1 MTANVAVSSH
11 TRPPL
16 GGATSYLC
24 FSCTLRRDGSLTNRC
39 RRLSSIICT
48 RPYVADE
55 LNRRSPD
62 AE

>member
-1 MTANVAVSSH
+1 MTADVVVSH

-16 GGATSYLC
+16 GGATNYLC
-24 FSCTLRRDGSLTNRC
+24 FSCTLRRDGPLTKRC

>member
-1 MTANVAVSSH
+1 MTADAAVSQS
-11 TRPPL
+11 RPPL

-24 FSCTLRRDGSLTNRC
+24 FSCTLRGDGPPTSRC
-39 RRLSSIICT
+39 RRLSSIVWT

>member
-1 MTANVAVSSH
+1 MTADAAVSHS
-11 TRPPL
+11 RPPL
-16 GGATSYLC
+16 AGATNYLC
-24 FSCTLRRDGSLTNRC
+24 FSCTLRRNGRLTNRR

-48 RPYVADE
+48 RPYVAHE

>member
-1 MTANVAVSSH
+1 MTADAAVSHS
-11 TRPPL
+11 RPPL

-24 FSCTLRRDGSLTNRC
+24 FSRTLRRDGPLTNRR

-48 RPYVADE
+48 RPHVADE